1 MATPLTRKD
10 SELSDLEYE
19 KAGVQHIDHQ
29 NTITEEDE
37 GANVGMAAY
46 HESQKMAEIVRPPR
60 SCSASMHIVA
70 GAYPGLPPSFSTRLP
85 RKTRRSCGAST
96 GCCCLSSS

>member
-19 KAGVQHIDHQ
+19 KAGIQHIDHQ
-29 NTITEEDE
+29 DTITEEDE

-46 HESQKMAEIVRPPR
+46 HESQKMAEIVRPTVDRRFLLWSPG
-60 SCSASMHIVA
+60 SLTNAACSLRIS
-70 GAYPGLPPSFSTRLP
+70 RLP
-85 RKTRRSCGAST
+85 SRTRPSCGAST
-96 GCCCLSSS
+96 GCCCLSS